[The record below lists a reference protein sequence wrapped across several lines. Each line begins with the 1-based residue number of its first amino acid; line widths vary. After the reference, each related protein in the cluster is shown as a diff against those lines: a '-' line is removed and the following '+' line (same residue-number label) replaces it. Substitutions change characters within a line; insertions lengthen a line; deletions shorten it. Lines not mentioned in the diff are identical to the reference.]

1 MIPPASRGSASIPA
15 CAASLLVLA
24 STGWANAA
32 DCAREPQGEG
42 RVAAVV
48 DGRSL
53 RLEDGREIRLAG
65 IARGG
70 TDRPSGRAALSAIAG
85 GRDVTLHGED
95 DLAGP
100 LWPPGRLCVRDRLGT
115 LGAKRAAAPRRGAA
129 CGRYIRKKL
138 RRRAGRRRGR
148 GARCQIGYLG
158 RHYGHK
164 KRGKFGRYSVR
175 DWALCGGR
183 GQGSVRSAG
192 WGNNLPE
199 FRAELD
205 TGLCCD
211 YFKAHHTGVRER
223 QPWT

>member
-1 MIPPASRGSASIPA
+1 MTRPALRGNAVLPA

-24 STGWANAA
+24 SVGRADAA
-32 DCAREPQGEG
+32 DCALEPQGEG

-48 DGRSL
+48 DSRSL

-65 IARGG
+65 IERAG
-70 TDRPSGRAALSAIAG
+70 TDRASGRAALVRHRRRPRGDAAWRRRHAG
-85 GRDVTLHGED
+85 S
-95 DLAGP
+95 

-115 LGAKRAAAPRRGAA
+115 LGAKRAAAPRRGAGF
-129 CGRYIRKKL
+129 GRYIRKKL
-138 RRRAGRRRGR
+138 RCSPRRRRGR
-148 GARCQIGYLG
+148 GTGCQIGHLG
-158 RHYGHK
+158 RSHGHK
-164 KRGKFGRYSVR
+164 KRGKSGRYSVR
-175 DWALCGGR
+175 DWAFFGSR
-183 GQGSVRSAG
+183 GQSSVRSAG
-192 WGNNLPE
+192 RGNHLPE